1 MSAEPKRNLTF
12 SLSIL
17 CSFWGKTCGHSE
29 NKHHT
34 IKLQPAVSCSDSRS
48 VCSEVTVPSTRS
60 FVSPWC
66 WSKSVVCNYLV
77 DWMSFH
83 HRLCRLQP
91 EMFTALR
98 STVMPSLICS
108 MCERNVCRTKAVA
121 RCISEAGKKLS
132 FLLPA
137 PWECWCLNW
146 GVTAEHTGHECEEFC
161 LLKSLAGAFK
171 HASLRRLWCP
181 DITQVSTSW

>member
-66 WSKSVVCNYLV
+66 WSTSVVCNYLV

-83 HRLCRLQP
+83 HRLCCLQP

-98 STVMPSLICS
+98 SAVMPSLICS

-171 HASLRRLWCP
+171 HANCTCKLP
-181 DITQVSTSW
+181 